1 MCENLGLSKF
11 VLKMHEMSE
20 NELITIIHIANH
32 GSPES
37 ITIIYLLQVINL
49 FI

>member
-11 VLKMHEMSE
+11 VLKMNEMSE
-20 NELITIIHIANH
+20 IELMTIVPIINH

-37 ITIIYLLQVINL
+37 ITVIYLLQVINL